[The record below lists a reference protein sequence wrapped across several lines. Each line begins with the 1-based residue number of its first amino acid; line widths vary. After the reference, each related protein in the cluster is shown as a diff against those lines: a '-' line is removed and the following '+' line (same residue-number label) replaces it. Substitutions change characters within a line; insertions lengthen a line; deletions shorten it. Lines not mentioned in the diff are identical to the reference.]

1 MKTIAIDQKTVRVLV
16 VDDQKPVRL
25 NLKSYL
31 ESNSQIEVI
40 ALAEDGVA
48 ALEKIAELEPDI
60 AIIDLEM
67 PGMSGIRVIE
77 IINERFPQTKTLG
90 LSSHDNKDYI
100 NKAIAAGTNGYLLK
114 GSSEEQLTEAVLTIN
129 QGYFK
134 LDNKLSEKIAI
145 NPSNKPQEGYI
156 AVDVYNLPLSPIATQ
171 QQANLTE
178 ATREE
183 LTAMRREIVNSLESK
198 INSLESKKNKINL
211 SFQEL
216 QRKFSWLLASQLV
229 LLFMVI
235 GSTSSMLHMKQQ
247 NAANIE
253 SADTVETTTQLDT
266 VKTSQLVK

>member
-25 NLKSYL
+25 TLKSYL

-48 ALEKIAELEPDI
+48 ALEKIAELEPDV

-67 PGMSGIRVIE
+67 PGMSGIRAIE
-77 IINERFPQTKTLG
+77 IINERFPETKTLG
-90 LSSHDNKDYI
+90 LSSNDQKEYI
-100 NKAIAAGTNGYLLK
+100 NKAIAAGANGYLLK
-114 GSSEEQLTEAVLTIN
+114 GSSEKQLSDAVITIN

-134 LDNKLSEKIAI
+134 LDVKLSLS
-145 NPSNKPQEGYI
+145 PSNKPEEGQI
-156 AVDVYNLPLSPIATQ
+156 AVDVNDIHFSSEPTEP
-171 QQANLTE
+171 QANLAE

-183 LTAMRREIVNSLESK
+183 LTAMRREIVDSLELK

-216 QRKFSWLLASQLV
+216 QRKFSWLLGSQLV

-247 NAANIE
+247 NAKNIQNVDGVKTSQVDVAN
-253 SADTVETTTQLDT
+253 
-266 VKTSQLVK
+266 TSQLVK